1 MTEEKLKQYIKEFK
15 KENKIL
21 PNKTNIRNHFNTS
34 NKVIEDI
41 LEKNPKI
48 KVGTYTLT
56 DEVRAAAAQRAK
68 DFATKNKTNF
78 WTKNQPIDVSTGDV
92 YDLDKYLNLPKTT
105 RMKVDKVTLGIYDEI
120 KPKNNKIYKSPFGTE
135 LKNRL
140 LTFMY
145 RAAVH
150 AENKNIKNPNYKL
163 IYDNKKLVG
172 VEDVRLNTI
181 YGTSTKNTIERGHTP
196 IAKHPDY
203 GKITEFV
210 TLSKQGMS
218 SSPKVLGKLFFKK
231 L

>member
-1 MTEEKLKQYIKEFK
+1 MKLRQ
-15 KENKIL
+15 L
-21 PNKTNIRNHFNTS
+21 
-34 NKVIEDI
+34 EDKSKR
-41 LEKNPKI
+41 LC
-48 KVGTYTLT
+48 Y
-56 DEVRAAAAQRAK
+56 
-68 DFATKNKTNF
+68 KNKTDF

-92 YDLDKYLNLPKTT
+92 YDLDKYLNLHKTT
-105 RMKVDKVTLGIYDEI
+105 RLKVDKVTLGIYDEI
-120 KPKNNKIYKSPFGTE
+120 KPKNNKIYKSPFGTQ

-150 AENKNIKNPNYKL
+150 AENRNIKNPNYIL

-172 VEDVRLNTI
+172 VEDVRLNTV

-210 TLSKQGMS
+210 TLSK
-218 SSPKVLGKLFFKK
+218 KVCLLVQKF
-231 L
+231 